1 MIRIDDLALFVRS
14 AALGSFSAAAREINL
29 LPGQVSAA
37 IQRLERDLGIRLFA
51 RSTRSLRLTAD
62 GEQYLPYAQGALESL
77 REGHER
83 VHAETAAIKGVL
95 QIAAPSD
102 LGRNVLLPMLTDF
115 RRAHPQLT
123 LRLSFSDQV
132 ADVFRDPIDVALRY
146 GNMEDSSYVAMPVD
160 PGNRRV
166 VVASPAYLAAHGAP
180 ASLDALTSHTCLR
193 FMLHGRVYD
202 KWTFQED
209 GKRRI
214 VAVSGPLVSDD
225 ADIVRRWA
233 VAGEGIAYKSRLDVA
248 EDLHA
253 GRLLPLLED
262 DILGD
267 AIPLNLVCPHRKQFS
282 PAIRLL
288 HAWLQERVGR
298 HFPATDKPKRATG
311 GRARKA

>member
-1 MIRIDDLALFVRS
+1 
-14 AALGSFSAAAREINL
+14 
-29 LPGQVSAA
+29 
-37 IQRLERDLGIRLFA
+37 
-51 RSTRSLRLTAD
+51 
-62 GEQYLPYAQGALESL
+62 
-77 REGHER
+77 

-253 GRLLPLLED
+253 GRLLTLLEED
-262 DILGD
+262 VLGD

-298 HFPATDKPKRATG
+298 HFPATTKPKRATG
-311 GRARKA
+311 GRARKI

>member
-83 VHAETAAIKGVL
+83 VHAETTSIKGVL

-102 LGRNVLLPMLTDF
+102 LGRNVLLPMLTAF

-132 ADVFRDPIDVALRY
+132 ADVFRDPVDVALRY

-166 VVASPAYLAAHGAP
+166 VVAAPSYLAAHGAP
-180 ASLDALTSHTCLR
+180 ESIDALTSHACLR

-209 GKRRI
+209 GKRRV

-248 EDLHA
+248 EDLAA
-253 GRLLPLLED
+253 GRLVALLD
-262 DILGD
+262 GVGGD

-288 HAWLQERVGR
+288 HTWLQEHVAR
-298 HFPATDKPKRATG
+298 HFPAAAAPKRAAG
-311 GRARKA
+311 GRARKV